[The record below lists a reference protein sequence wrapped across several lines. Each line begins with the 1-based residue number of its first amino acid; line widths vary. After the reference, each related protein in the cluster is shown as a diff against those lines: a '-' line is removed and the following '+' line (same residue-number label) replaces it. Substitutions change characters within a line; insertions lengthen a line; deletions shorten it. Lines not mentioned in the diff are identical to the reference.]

1 MKKEKKNIFEY
12 KEESDESNDD
22 DNEFKDIEGENI
34 VIRDKKKKIKKDL
47 NNFDTIQKEL
57 KKYEGKNISYNK
69 LQNNNDDEEEEEEQE
84 DNEEQD
90 DNEEN
95 EEQEDNE
102 EEENEYN
109 SKPNILNIF
118 NKDKDKDKNEK
129 VEDKKK
135 EEDENEKGDE
145 EENEEDGKNED
156 EGENGE
162 ESESDNALTLQEKME
177 KQDEKYLKTLSK
189 VTKDEIRKAKN
200 IINQKELYETFVG
213 IRIALQNLLSDINS
227 LPTYTN
233 LSKFISLSSPE
244 TQNLY
249 SKVKN
254 NLKQTYFDTILF
266 HKEFLKKQS
275 YPSSEQFNPVSELE
289 KIIKKIQNNKTDE
302 NNMAIDEDE
311 EEEKNMNKQLNTIH
325 NNLFKIDQ
333 KIMNIWYRKTVVNQ
347 FQTNNKILKKLSNND
362 NFCEHILSSVD
373 KNMETLRKKTQK
385 YNNNDLNLLGRKRLS
400 AEEYEYDKEIFNDND
415 FYNFLLKEF
424 LLNNEKEIDDSNYVE
439 KKDENGLVEGMY
451 DLTMKYILNKNN
463 KIKKNVDTKASKNR
477 KIRYDKHEEIINFMV
492 PEINFKEISGRNIII
507 NSLFGTKKLNINLD
521 NNENNKEEEEKREAR
536 KLAEND
542 IDLI

>member
-1 MKKEKKNIFEY
+1 MKDGKKKNIFEY
-12 KEESDESNDD
+12 NEESDESNED

-34 VIRDKKKKIKKDL
+34 VIRDNKKKIKKDL

-69 LQNNNDDEEEEEEQE
+69 LQDNNSDENEEELEQ
-84 DNEEQD
+84 
-90 DNEEN
+90 EEN
-95 EEQEDNE
+95 EEDDNNKKESENNEEEIEEEEE

-118 NKDKDKDKNEK
+118 NKDKNKEKEKEKKNIIDNEEDDEQEDEKNEGD
-129 VEDKKK
+129 EEK
-135 EEDENEKGDE
+135 EEDEGDE
-145 EENEEDGKNED
+145 DNE
-156 EGENGE
+156 
-162 ESESDNALTLQEKME
+162 LTLQEKME
-177 KQDEKYLKTLSK
+177 KQDEQYLKTLSK

-213 IRIALQNLLSDINS
+213 IRIALQNLLSDVNS
-227 LPTYTN
+227 LPSYIN
-233 LSKFISLSSPE
+233 FSKFLSLSSPE
-244 TQNLY
+244 TKTLY

-254 NLKQTYFDTILF
+254 NINQTFLDSILF
-266 HKEFLKKQS
+266 HKEFLIKQS
-275 YPSSEQFNPVSELE
+275 YPSSEQFNPIVEFE
-289 KIIKKIQNNKTDE
+289 KIIKKIEKNKDLDIKE
-302 NNMAIDEDE
+302 NIE
-311 EEEKNMNKQLNTIH
+311 EENNMNKQLNIIH

-362 NFCEHILSSVD
+362 NFCEHILSSVE
-373 KNMETLRKKTQK
+373 KNMDTLKKKTQK
-385 YNNNDLNLLGRKRLS
+385 YNNNDINLLGRKRLS

-424 LLNNEKEIDDSNYVE
+424 LLNNEKEIDDTNYVE
-439 KKDENGLVEGMY
+439 KKDENGLVEGRY
-451 DLTMKYILNKNN
+451 DLTMRYILNKNT

-492 PEINFKEISGRNIII
+492 PAVNIKEISGRNIII

-521 NNENNKEEEEKREAR
+521 NNENNKEEEEKREAK

-542 IDLI
+542 IELI